1 MKKLYLTLL
10 ISLLSLCSYAS
21 ALTGVVKADNEP
33 IIGAEIFWQNT
44 TIGAT
49 SNRDGS
55 FQINR
60 SETSDTLIVRYLG
73 FKTERIFVA
82 NTHAPIQITL
92 TEKQQKLDEVE
103 VLARAAS
110 TVTSRITPIQTQTI
124 SAAELCK
131 AACCNL
137 SESFETNAS
146 VDVAYSDAAT
156 GAKQIRLLGL
166 SGTYVQLLTEN
177 TPGIRG
183 LASNYGL
190 EYIPGPWMESIQV
203 SKGTSSVI
211 NGYEATTGQIN
222 VEYLKPQK
230 TNPIALN
237 LMVNSDL
244 RTEFNATGGWDINE
258 KLSTGILA
266 HYKNESIEMD
276 GNNDGFMDLPKSQQI
291 NVLNR

>member
-1 MKKLYLTLL
+1 MKTTYLTLL
-10 ISLLSLCSYAS
+10 VGLLSLS
-21 ALTGVVKADNEP
+21 AQAATITGVIKTKNEP

-44 TIGAT
+44 TVGST
-49 SNRDGS
+49 SNLDGS
-55 FQINR
+55 FQIN
-60 SETSDTLIVRYLG
+60 TVTNSDTLVVRYLG
-73 FKTERIFVA
+73 F
-82 NTHAPIQITL
+82 NTQYIHIDNPQKPLQINL
-92 TEKQQKLDEVE
+92 TETKQNLDEVE
-103 VLARAAS
+103 VTARALG
-110 TVTSRITPIQTQTI
+110 TITSRITPIQTQTI
-124 SAAELCK
+124 TAAELCK

-183 LASNYGL
+183 LASNFGL

-230 TNPIALN
+230 ANPIALN
-237 LMVNSDL
+237 LFMNSEF
-244 RTEFNATGGWDINE
+244 RTEVNATGGWNINN
-258 KLSTGILA
+258 KLSTGIMA
-266 HYKNESIEMD
+266 HYKNEGMEMEEYR
-276 GNNDGFMDLPKSQQI
+276 MKWTQWIKS
-291 NVLNR
+291 